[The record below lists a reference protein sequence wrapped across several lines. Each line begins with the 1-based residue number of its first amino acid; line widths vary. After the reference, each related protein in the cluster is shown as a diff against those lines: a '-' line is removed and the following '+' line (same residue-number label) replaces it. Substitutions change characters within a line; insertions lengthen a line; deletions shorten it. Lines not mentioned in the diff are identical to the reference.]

1 MLSSKYLI
9 NILVCL
15 MWYSQC
21 KKSENQAARFQ
32 FYIVFSMVTKPVMC
46 FIVDY
51 GLIEWGLYL
60 QIDSKFR
67 YSD

>member
-32 FYIVFSMVTKPVMC
+32 FYIVFPMLTKPDMSCALLSIMVWSNEVYIC
-46 FIVDY
+46 I
-51 GLIEWGLYL
+51 
-60 QIDSKFR
+60 
-67 YSD
+67 